1 VDYHLVRPQGA
12 GAKDLEQ
19 KQQEFSVWYVFV
31 FLLIRRE
38 ELCDYLSGAPVAVGP
53 VSEEK

>member
-1 VDYHLVRPQGA
+1 V
-12 GAKDLEQ
+12 EQ

-31 FLLIRRE
+31 SLLIRRE
-38 ELCDYLSGAPVAVGP
+38 ELYDYLSGAPRPVRP